1 MKKVR
6 CITRRDDFEEIPE
19 TTEDIQKA
27 LSQLTDNQLEL
38 EKVVRQNSCE
48 IGRISAMLEV
58 TAEEQKP
65 TNKKSLS
72 VEPERMLYLA
82 VDEGGDLSIC
92 YGSRIYLGDEL
103 MWWIDA
109 DRGMIRSVGHM
120 PDLWTEWYDN
130 GCKFDPTPIKWK
142 GKSVEKIYSIRRNS
156 TAVYLG
162 GLSNIINISERT
174 PIPACVDSNIDTD
187 HNGRAFII

>member
-1 MKKVR
+1 MTIGKH
-6 CITRRDDFEEIPE
+6 IWGEIDDLKE
-19 TTEDIQKA
+19 A
-27 LSQLTDNQLEL
+27 LSQITDKQLEL
-38 EKVVRQNSCE
+38 EKAVRHNSCE

-58 TAEEQKP
+58 TAKTAEEAMKCVQGA
-65 TNKKSLS
+65 TNKDSLS
-72 VEPERMLYLA
+72 VEPEKMLYLA
-82 VDEGGDLSIC
+82 IASDGDLSIC
-92 YGSRIYLGDEL
+92 YGRRIYLGDEL

-109 DRGMIRSVGHM
+109 DSGMIRSVGHM

-174 PIPACVDSNIDTD
+174 PIPACVDSNIHTD